1 MCLVFTTCKY
11 SVEYFPASARKQA
24 PIYHEHYFNRFE
36 FRQKKNADEKSPF
49 QPKVQVLLLLM
60 DLLFFV
66 GRKIKYYDTFEI
78 SSGSSFFTSSE
89 WDLSKERERKR
100 EGKATRKAADSRAT
114 CERDG

>member
-1 MCLVFTTCKY
+1 VWNISLPPRGNKHQSTTNTILIV
-11 SVEYFPASARKQA
+11 SNFG
-24 PIYHEHYFNRFE
+24 
-36 FRQKKNADEKSPF
+36 KKNADEKSPF

-89 WDLSKERERKR
+89 WDLSKERERERKR